1 MLSRILNYSLIF
13 INQCKFPILLYNNIM
28 TKLQNRLE
36 YMDITKGIGII
47 MIVWAHTHGI
57 FSTFCIT
64 FAIPLFFFVSGYF
77 HNKSINF
84 LEFFKRKFF
93 RLYLPFIMCNLIFPT
108 IVLLKRL
115 SLHLEIKNNIF
126 YILQIFLTLKKDGFL
141 FGATWF
147 LASLFLISISI
158 KFLEIILK
166 SDKKYLIIFLITLI
180 ISIIAGTNFPSLDTG
195 IRRTLML
202 PVFYALGLNYKEYF
216 NSFNKIKLLPILLG
230 LTALTIIYSNI
241 NLGFLFSYDKSA
253 LHTLLLFVICSSLFT
268 FAIIKLSKYI
278 CNLKSIAKILSTTG
292 FYSIHILIWHFVFFE
307 IISGIILLLNGIS
320 LYNLQIL
327 PHVLI
332 TKPIISLIYFF
343 TGIIGSLAVGYCFEK
358 IKNIINTNKKD

>member
-1 MLSRILNYSLIF
+1 M
-13 INQCKFPILLYNNIM
+13 
-28 TKLQNRLE
+28 
-36 YMDITKGIGII
+36 
-47 MIVWAHTHGI
+47 
-57 FSTFCIT
+57 
-64 FAIPLFFFVSGYF
+64 
-77 HNKSINF
+77 
-84 LEFFKRKFF
+84 
-93 RLYLPFIMCNLIFPT
+93 YLPFIICNLIFPT

-216 NSFNKIKLLPILLG
+216 NSFNKIKLLPILSG

-241 NLGFLFSYDKSA
+241 NLGFLFSYDKSD

-292 FYSIHILIWHFVFFE
+292 FYSIHILIWHFVFF
-307 IISGIILLLNGIS
+307 
-320 LYNLQIL
+320 
-327 PHVLI
+327 
-332 TKPIISLIYFF
+332 
-343 TGIIGSLAVGYCFEK
+343 
-358 IKNIINTNKKD
+358 